1 MSGSPVGT
9 PLHKFPEPVLDAA
22 PIPKERYT
30 SPAFARLEWDRM
42 WTRTWLF
49 AGPLSDL
56 ERVGDY
62 FTFEIGRE
70 SIVVARSAPD
80 RIDAFYN
87 VCQHRASQVVLG
99 RGCGHAR
106 SFVCPYHLWTYDLS
120 GRLRGLPDR
129 EDFPQGIPEDMRM
142 PALRVETWGG
152 FVFVNMDPD
161 AAPLADHLGIVAEH
175 LAPYDF
181 GRNYALAEDYTFE
194 WACNWKVG
202 VDSFNEVYHVQGIHP
217 ELLPFTDDVDCPIDL
232 LGPHSRF
239 LFKVG
244 VPSPRWSDKKAQDAG
259 YRDRHAL
266 SNEMR
271 ELLGYYQIDPAPF
284 EHDAQGVRAALIAA
298 SREMARAAGWDVSA
312 LNDEQLWIDVHYTL
326 FPNITLNISTGH
338 FWLFRH
344 RPHPTDPERM
354 YWDFQEYRRIAPGGE
369 RPPRPEHVDA
379 IWGDGHEQKIH
390 LALLQDGNAAPPQQR
405 GLASRG
411 FRGLHLA
418 RQERRI
424 RHFHAVLGR
433 LVGDGAPGDAART
446 EGSAS

>member
-1 MSGSPVGT
+1 MSRTNVGT
-9 PLHKFPEPVLDAA
+9 PLHKFPEPELGHA

-42 WTRTWLF
+42 WTRSWLL
-49 AGPLSDL
+49 AGPVSDL
-56 ERVGDY
+56 AKVGDY

-70 SIVVARSAPD
+70 SIVVARSGVD
-80 RIDAFYN
+80 RIDAFFN

-129 EDFPQGIPEDMRM
+129 EDFPQGVGDEVRM
-142 PALRVETWGG
+142 PALRAETWGG
-152 FVFVNMDPD
+152 WVFVNMDPG
-161 AAPLADHLGIVAEH
+161 AKPLAEWLGVVADH

-181 GRNYALAEDYTFE
+181 ARNYALAEDYTFE
-194 WACNWKVG
+194 WQCNWKVG

-217 ELLPFTDDVDCPIDL
+217 ELLPYTDDVDCPIDL
-232 LGPHSRF
+232 LGRHSRF

-244 VPSPRWSDKKAQDAG
+244 VPSPRWTDHKAQAAG
-259 YRDRHAL
+259 YRDRNAL
-266 SNEMR
+266 TNEMR
-271 ELLGYYQIDPAPF
+271 EILGHFQIDPAPF
-284 EHDAQGVRAALIAA
+284 EHDAAAVRPALIA
-298 SREMARAAGWDVSA
+298 RTRAIAQATGWDLSG

-326 FPNITLNISTGH
+326 FPNVTLNISTNH

-354 YWDFQEYRRIAPGGE
+354 YWDFQEYRRIAPDGP

-379 IWGDGHEQKIH
+379 VWGDGTEQKMH
-390 LALLQDGNAAPPQQR
+390 LALLQDGNQAAPQQR

-411 FRGLHLA
+411 FRGLLLA
-418 RQERRI
+418 HQERRI
-424 RHFHAVLGR
+424 RHFHAVLER
-433 LVGDGAPGDAART
+433 FVGEEA
-446 EGSAS
+446 

>member
-1 MSGSPVGT
+1 MKTIGT
-9 PLHKFPEPVLDAA
+9 PLHKFPEPELDQER
-22 PIPKERYT
+22 IPKERYT
-30 SPAFARLEWDRM
+30 SREFAQLEWERM
-42 WTRTWLF
+42 WTKTWLY

-56 ERVGDY
+56 EHVGDY

-70 SIVVARSAPD
+70 SIVVCRSAVD

-129 EDFPQGIPEDMRM
+129 EDFAQGIPDDTRM
-142 PALRVETWGG
+142 PPLRVETWGG
-152 FVFVNMDPD
+152 FVFVNMDSD
-161 AAPLADHLGIVAEH
+161 AAPLAEYLGVAADH

-181 GRNYALAEDYTFE
+181 ARNFALALDYSFE

-202 VDSFNEVYHVQGIHP
+202 VDAFNEVYHVQGIHP

-244 VPSPRWSDKKAQDAG
+244 IPSPRWTDHKAQAAG
-259 YRDRHAL
+259 YRDRNAL
-266 SNEMR
+266 TQEMR
-271 ELLGYYQIDPAPF
+271 GLLGIYQIDPAPF
-284 EHDAQGVRAALIAA
+284 EEDASGVRAALIAA
-298 SREMARAAGWDVSA
+298 SRRMAEKAGQDVSL
-312 LNDEQLWIDVHYTL
+312 LNDEQLWIDVHYAL

-354 YWDFQEYRRIAPGGE
+354 FWDFQEYHRIAPGGP

-379 IWGDGHEQKIH
+379 VWGDGREKEMH
-390 LALLQDGNAAPPQQR
+390 LALLQDGNAAAPQQR

-411 FRGLHLA
+411 FRGLVLA
-418 RQERRI
+418 HQERRI

-433 LVGDGAPGDAART
+433 YLAQGPLGRAGQA
-446 EGSAS
+446 